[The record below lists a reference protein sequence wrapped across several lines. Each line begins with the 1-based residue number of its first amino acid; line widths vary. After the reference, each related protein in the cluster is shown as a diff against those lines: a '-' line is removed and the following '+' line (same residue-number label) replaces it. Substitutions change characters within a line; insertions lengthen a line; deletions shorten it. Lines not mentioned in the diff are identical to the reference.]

1 MATTEART
9 GVSKVKGRLYFVGDE
24 SGRLYVGSVKT
35 KANGGGDRRKE
46 KQTDV
51 KRDSKRLYFVDGAGN
66 IVSAARKNA

>member
-24 SGRLYVGSVKT
+24 GGRLFVGSVKR
-35 KANGGGDRRKE
+35 GGGDKRKE

-51 KRDSKRLYFVDGAGN
+51 KRDGKRLYFVDGAGN